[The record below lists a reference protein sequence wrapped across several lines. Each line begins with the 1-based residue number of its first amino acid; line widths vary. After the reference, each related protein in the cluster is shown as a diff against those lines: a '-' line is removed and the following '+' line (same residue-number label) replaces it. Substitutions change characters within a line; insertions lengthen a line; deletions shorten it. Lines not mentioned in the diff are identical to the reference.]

1 MVESYVGLGS
11 NLGDRERAIDKAL
24 KRLTASPGVHE
35 ATCSS
40 LYYSEPWG
48 FTDQPPFVNAVARV
62 TTELGP
68 LQWYCVL
75 RRIEG
80 ELGRT
85 RTFRWGPREIDL
97 DLLLYGD
104 QQIQHRGLIVPH
116 PSMHNRA
123 FVLAPL
129 RELWPSYR
137 SPSGTT
143 IDELLAALKHG
154 PGVARRG

>member
-11 NLGDRERAIDKAL
+11 NLGDRERTINQAFE
-24 KRLTASPGVHE
+24 RLENSPGVSD
-35 ATCSS
+35 AACSS

-48 FTDQPPFVNAVARV
+48 FVDQPPFVNAVARV
-62 TTELGP
+62 STDLGP
-68 LQWYCVL
+68 MQLYCLL

-97 DLLLYGD
+97 DLLLFGD
-104 QQIQHRGLIVPH
+104 RRINRRGLVVPH
-116 PSMHNRA
+116 PSMHDRA

-129 RELWPSYR
+129 GELWPDYR
-137 SPSGTT
+137 SPSGQS
-143 IDELLAALKHG
+143 IDDMLAALKTR
-154 PGVARRG
+154 PGGAKLG